1 MDIHAPESPV
11 NSFKDFAIHIAIVTL
26 GILIALGLEGLR
38 ETVYEHRLVRE
49 TRENFRVEMEQS
61 KESMNAEIK
70 RVDTGRDLL
79 KTLAAEAPTL
89 AQQHPEQ
96 VADRLDAISNPN
108 YFFATNSWQAA
119 LSTGVLAHMSA
130 QEVSTYAWAAEG
142 TRIYNAL
149 QTETRQSE
157 TAAIVY
163 WRSHPH
169 PTPEQIA
176 EGQERILRF
185 ENAEQTLS
193 QAGPQTL
200 KSFQHS
206 LYAASR

>member
-38 ETVYEHRLVRE
+38 EIVYEHHLVHE

-61 KESMNAEIK
+61 KEHMNVEMK
-70 RVDTGRDLL
+70 RVARSSELL

-89 AQQHPEQ
+89 GQQHPEQ
-96 VADRLDAISNPN
+96 VADRLDAIKNPN
-108 YFFATNSWQAA
+108 YLFATNSWQTA

-130 QEVSTYAWAAEG
+130 QEVSTYAWGAEG
-142 TRIYNAL
+142 TRIYTGL
-149 QTETRQSE
+149 QAETRESE
-157 TAAIVY
+157 TAAMVY

-185 ENAEQTLS
+185 ARAEQTL
-193 QAGPQTL
+193 ADVGPQTL
-200 KSFQHS
+200 RGFQHA
-206 LYAASR
+206 LDAASR

>member
-11 NSFKDFAIHIAIVTL
+11 SSFKDFAIHIAIVTL

-38 ETVYEHRLVRE
+38 EIVYEHHLVHE

-61 KESMNAEIK
+61 KENMNAEIK
-70 RVDTGRDLL
+70 RVARNRDLL

-89 AQQHPEQ
+89 GQQHPEQ
-96 VADRLDAISNPN
+96 VAERLDAIKNPN
-108 YFFATNSWQAA
+108 YFFATNSWQTA
-119 LSTGVLAHMSA
+119 LSTGALAHMSA
-130 QEVSTYAWAAEG
+130 QEVSTYAWGAEG
-142 TRIYNAL
+142 TRIYSTMQA
-149 QTETRQSE
+149 ETRESE
-157 TAAIVY
+157 TAAVVY

-185 ENAEQTLS
+185 ARAEQALVDV
-193 QAGPQTL
+193 GPQTL
-200 KSFQHS
+200 RGFQHI
-206 LYAASR
+206 LDAASR